1 VKAIQSRYT
10 VIKGGDGVESIIPN
24 EKLITD
30 SVNHHTYSDPKV
42 SLVIGVAIS
51 YESDV
56 DRACALLVESAKT
69 QARVIADPPAA
80 ARVTKLTESGIELE
94 LTVWIQDPAAGEGDV
109 RSDVLRAALRSFKSG
124 GIELARA
131 RRDVRFIA
139 TGETPNLPVK
149 TNG

>member
-1 VKAIQSRYT
+1 
-10 VIKGGDGVESIIPN
+10 VESIIPN

-42 SLVIGVAIS
+42 SLGIGVAIS

-56 DRACALLVESAKT
+56 DRACELLVEAAKK
-69 QARVIADPPAA
+69 QGRVIADPPTA

-109 RSDVLRAALRSFKSG
+109 RSDVLRQALASFKSS
-124 GIELARA
+124 GIELSRA
-131 RRDVRFIA
+131 RRDVRVIA
-139 TGETPNLPVK
+139 TAEMPISPTK
-149 TNG
+149 TMG